1 MLTLHFL
8 PLLISFDDFWGLFRI
23 FYMLSQER
31 NFNPPPS
38 LSLLKLYLPISFY
51 PLLNWNVGTLQSCSE
66 EVCLSFHQWVWQSW
80 FILNF
85 IFCCSFL
92 LILSFLM
99 LLIIKMCLILPPN
112 LLGLWITVIQLIF
125 VELLVCSQAHLSY
138 TFPAIILQKCSLF
151 HSLVHPCPHNAML
164 HSMFSLVSIH
174 LSSWL
179 FHLFFTSWFAS
190 SCMIHSLTLS
200 IACLA
205 LFWISSKFSAKKKKC
220 LFTLEHLFCPL

>member
-1 MLTLHFL
+1 
-8 PLLISFDDFWGLFRI
+8 
-23 FYMLSQER
+23 
-31 NFNPPPS
+31 
-38 LSLLKLYLPISFY
+38 
-51 PLLNWNVGTLQSCSE
+51 
-66 EVCLSFHQWVWQSW
+66 
-80 FILNF
+80 
-85 IFCCSFL
+85 
-92 LILSFLM
+92 
-99 LLIIKMCLILPPN
+99 MCLILPPN

-205 LFWISSKFSAKKKKC
+205 LFWISSKFSAKKKKMPFHFRTSFLPSLVLWFLHIYLCFLHALFLWLIPHLASALWASVFIFTC
-220 LFTLEHLFCPL
+220 LCSRSAIRSFQGQFPFIISFSLNRINIYVLFLHCGVFCCLTVNIRY